1 MGTILVEMDGKEKRV
16 EVKGKKVRVDRL
28 LEELGLFPE
37 TAVLVRDGEL
47 LCDDDFVSDGEKVK
61 VIVATSKG

>member
-47 LCDDDFVSDGEKVK
+47 LCDDDFVNDGEKVK

>member
-1 MGTILVEMDGKEKRV
+1 VGTILVEMDGKEKRV

-47 LCDDDFVSDGEKVK
+47 LCDDDFVNDGEKVK